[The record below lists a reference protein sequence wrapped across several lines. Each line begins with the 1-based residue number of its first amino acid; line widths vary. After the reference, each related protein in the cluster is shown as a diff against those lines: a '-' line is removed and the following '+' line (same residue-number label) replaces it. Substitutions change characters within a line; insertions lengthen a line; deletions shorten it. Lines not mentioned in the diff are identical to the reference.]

1 MIQDLMSAQ
10 AQAQKATVS
19 QWCRVLGMS
28 RSGWYAARQRATTKA
43 AVSPLSLQAKA
54 VFHASGS
61 SYGSRRL
68 SAQLKLQGWAVG
80 RHKARTLMAAHGLR
94 ARWRRKFTHT
104 TDSRHGLAVADNV
117 LQRQFSPDKPNQ
129 TWASDITYVRTR
141 SGWLYLAVV
150 LDLFSRKV
158 VGWAMAP
165 SMPAQLVCEALS
177 MAITSRRPKPGLL
190 VHSDRG
196 SQYASELH
204 MGLLHSHG
212 LVSSM
217 SRKGNCWDNAV
228 MEAFFARLKVELIYP
243 ENYRDFDALRAGLFE
258 YIEIYYNRQRLHSS
272 LGYNNPAKYELESQ
286 RLNMS
291 TICG

>member
-10 AQAQKATVS
+10 AQALKATVS

-28 RSGWYAARQRATTKA
+28 RSGWYAARKRATTKA

-117 LQRQFSPDKPNQ
+117 LQRQFKPDKPNL

-158 VGWAMAP
+158 V
-165 SMPAQLVCEALS
+165 
-177 MAITSRRPKPGLL
+177 
-190 VHSDRG
+190 
-196 SQYASELH
+196 
-204 MGLLHSHG
+204 
-212 LVSSM
+212 
-217 SRKGNCWDNAV
+217 
-228 MEAFFARLKVELIYP
+228 
-243 ENYRDFDALRAGLFE
+243 
-258 YIEIYYNRQRLHSS
+258 
-272 LGYNNPAKYELESQ
+272 
-286 RLNMS
+286 
-291 TICG
+291 